1 MLPASCKLSFAE
13 QDPQTQRDS
22 VAHAKPSTRAKTKP
36 KAKPRG
42 RKVIPAI
49 EPAPVV
55 ADFKPVLLRRLSATR
70 LNQTLYLEAMAK
82 QTLVFALGCA
92 GTGKSFMA
100 AGHAARELAAGRTK
114 RLILTRPIIQCG
126 GDHLGFL
133 PGDLSAKV
141 TPFMAPLLDSLNAF
155 FSMADIE
162 ALLARD
168 MLRITPMELMRG
180 ASYKDSI
187 IICDEAQ
194 NSGRQQL
201 EMLLTRIDHGTRLI
215 FTGDERQQDLGGI
228 SPIVEIVRQL
238 STPEMLSSMS
248 VVRFT
253 RDDNMRSPIVAEIC
267 NRLGL

>member
-1 MLPASCKLSFAE
+1 M
-13 QDPQTQRDS
+13 
-22 VAHAKPSTRAKTKP
+22 AHAKPSTRAKTKP
-36 KAKPRG
+36 KTNPKAKPRG
-42 RKVIPAI
+42 HKVIPAV

-55 ADFKPVLLRRLSATR
+55 ADFKPVLLRRLSASR
-70 LNQTLYLEAMAK
+70 PNQTLYLEAMAK
-82 QTLVFALGCA
+82 QTIVFALGCS

-155 FSMADIE
+155 FSLADIE

-187 IICDEAQ
+187 IVCDEAQ
-194 NSGRQQL
+194 NAVRSQL
-201 EMLLTRIDHGTRLI
+201 EMILTRIDHGTKLI
-215 FTGDERQQDLGGI
+215 FTGDERQQDLGGV
-228 SPIVEIVRQL
+228 SPIVELVRQL
-238 STPEMLSSMS
+238 STPSMISSMS

-267 NRLGL
+267 SRLGL